1 MLPNDNH
8 AKILSDID
16 QDQTLV
22 NYSSDIKALM
32 KYFLEKNA
40 HHRPNI
46 KQIFNL
52 DLVKSRLNIDYL
64 EAYKMQVI
72 PRLIINKKNG
82 PLEYLKVKLD
92 NFYKPISMKSLKF
105 NQNLIVVLAHKQ
117 LSNSVPK
124 YKILTST
131 LNNLSPFGQKEEIL
145 INENNL
151 GDIILKERR
160 CSLKS
165 EGILVKEFLFK
176 NF

>member
-1 MLPNDNH
+1 MSQVGTPSYIAPELRMLIESHLTFCSVETINKSIELCEKTVYKGDIFSFGCILYELVHLSAAFENKFLLPNDNH
-8 AKILSDID
+8 DKILNDID
-16 QDQTLV
+16 QDQSLV

-32 KYFLEKNA
+32 KYCLEKNA

-92 NFYKPISMKSLKF
+92 YVPFL
-105 NQNLIVVLAHKQ
+105 LAT
-117 LSNSVPK
+117 K
-124 YKILTST
+124 YVT
-131 LNNLSPFGQKEEIL
+131 
-145 INENNL
+145 
-151 GDIILKERR
+151 
-160 CSLKS
+160 
-165 EGILVKEFLFK
+165 
-176 NF
+176 